1 MEIIKAEIDTF
12 DIIKRITQD
21 TINQVYPHYY
31 PAGVVVFFQEHH
43 NDSNILTDIGQGK
56 VFVVQDKDEYIG
68 TVTIDG
74 NEINRLFVLPQ
85 FHKNGYG
92 SKMMDFAEKEIFS
105 KYSKIQ
111 LHASLPG
118 KKFYIERGYSAVE
131 YRTKKVC
138 CDDWICIDI
147 MEKRAPDVEK
157 KK

>member
-1 MEIIKAEIDTF
+1 MRKLEIQAYTLDEAKINAFKQIKVGGLDFAF
-12 DIIKRITQD
+12 K
-21 TINQVYPHYY
+21 
-31 PAGVVVFFQEHH
+31 
-43 NDSNILTDIGQGK
+43 
-56 VFVVQDKDEYIG
+56 
-68 TVTIDG
+68 
-74 NEINRLFVLPQ
+74 
-85 FHKNGYG
+85 YG
-92 SKMMDFAEKEIFS
+92 SKVMDFAEKEIFS

-157 KK
+157 EK

>member
-1 MEIIKAEIDTF
+1 L
-12 DIIKRITQD
+12 QD
-21 TINQVYPHYY
+21 R
-31 PAGVVVFFQEHH
+31 A
-43 NDSNILTDIGQGK
+43 
-56 VFVVQDKDEYIG
+56 EYIG

-138 CDDWICIDI
+138 YDDWICIDI
-147 MEKRAPDVEK
+147 MEKRASDVEK
-157 KK
+157 EK